1 MSGMASARSPRGKRP
16 VGSLRE
22 RTSRDDGLLREIRRR
37 FSKDQELVTR
47 MRRIEQME
55 RSARV
60 WINGREVGS
69 SRYDY
74 LTEAHD

>member
-1 MSGMASARSPRGKRP
+1 
-16 VGSLRE
+16 
-22 RTSRDDGLLREIRRR
+22 LLREIRRR